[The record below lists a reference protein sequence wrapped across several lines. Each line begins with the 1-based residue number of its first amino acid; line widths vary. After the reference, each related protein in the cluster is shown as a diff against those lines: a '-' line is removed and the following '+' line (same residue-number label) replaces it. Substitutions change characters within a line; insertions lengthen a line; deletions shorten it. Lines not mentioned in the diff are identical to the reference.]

1 MNSPP
6 AIRPRRM
13 NFPFDPQTVPKYW
26 FGGNASASMRVNAI
40 NLVFPEGERFFVRSV
55 RRHLP
60 LIEDDDLKQ
69 RARQFFAQET
79 LHGHEHDRAT
89 AVLEHQGFEI
99 ESWLAWYRG
108 LAYER
113 IEPLAP
119 AVLCLSVTAALEHLT
134 ASLAHYHLTTDPMHR
149 AAPVMQ
155 DLMRWHASEEIEH
168 KSVAFD
174 VLQTANGSWLIRVIG
189 MVLAVIGFLFF
200 WGSAWRHL
208 RRQDPNLTRARVR
221 ADVEE
226 VRSWG
231 IHDARRAVLGYALAY
246 LRPSFHPDDVADYPL
261 AEAALNELE
270 SRYPSPSKGLAPGA
284 AQVLA
289 AS

>member
-1 MNSPP
+1 
-6 AIRPRRM
+6 M
-13 NFPFDPQTVPKYW
+13 NFPFDPETVPKYW
-26 FGGNASASMRVNAI
+26 FGGNASASLRVNAI

-55 RRHLP
+55 RRHLSA
-60 LIEDDDLKQ
+60 IEDPALRQ

-89 AVLEHQGFEI
+89 AVLTHQGFEI
-99 ESWLAWYRG
+99 ESWLTWYRE

-113 IEPLAP
+113 IEPRVP

-134 ASLAHYHLTTDPMHR
+134 ASLANYHLTTDPMHR

-174 VLQTANGSWLIRVIG
+174 VLQTVNDSWLIRVIG

-200 WGSAWRHL
+200 WGSGWRHL
-208 RRQDPNLTRARVR
+208 TSQDPNITRARLR
-221 ADVEE
+221 ADREE

-231 IHDARRAVLGYALAY
+231 IHDARRAVLSYGFAY
-246 LRPSFHPDDVADYPL
+246 IRPGFHPDDVEDYPL
-261 AEAALNELE
+261 AAAALAELE
-270 SRYPSPSKGLAPGA
+270 SRYPSPSKGLPPA
-284 AQVLA
+284 ATQALA